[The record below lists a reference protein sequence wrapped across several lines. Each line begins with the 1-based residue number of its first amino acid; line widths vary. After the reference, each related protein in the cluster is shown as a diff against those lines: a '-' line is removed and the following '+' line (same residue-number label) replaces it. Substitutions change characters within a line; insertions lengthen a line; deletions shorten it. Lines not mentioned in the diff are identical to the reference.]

1 MLVTL
6 LTIRNFRGIQSAD
19 LYLPQHGV
27 LVGDNNT
34 GKSTIFEA
42 LNLALG
48 PERLARRP
56 AIDEHDFYLGRYTA
70 KETDDAPVIQIEATV
85 SDLSDDQCNRFK
97 SYIEWW
103 DSQHNKLHQ
112 TDDPGTIDHEH
123 IRPAVRVCFVGHYDA
138 EEDDFIGETYFSR
151 SREEEDPPRSF
162 TRKDKQYCGFLYLRS
177 LRTGTRALSLERGS
191 LLDIILRI
199 KEVRPQIWEQTIRQ
213 ISSIDVASDPEL
225 GIDGILRSIEEGIQR
240 YVPRE
245 WGVSPHLKVSTLT
258 REHLRNVI
266 TAFVGTGEGE
276 HAAPF
281 YRQGTGTINLLVL
294 SMLSQ
299 IAQGR
304 QNVIFAMEEP
314 ETAIP
319 PYAQKR
325 IVHEIRALAA
335 QSLFSSHSPYVLE
348 EFDLS
353 ETVILS
359 RPQSGELT
367 QAAVHLPGSVKHKR
381 YRQQFR
387 TRFCEGLLAR
397 RVLLSEGQ
405 SEAEALPVVARR
417 LAEFDDLTYSP
428 LEALGISTIDA
439 GGEKQ
444 IADLGRL
451 YRGIG
456 KTVFAVCD
464 RQSEEAQKE
473 ITETTDAL
481 FMHPEDG
488 LEDLVINNTSEAA
501 IGRFLD
507 AIALPPHMAE
517 RYANPETDATAAV
530 YEYFKT
536 YKGDGVLADFLSQC
550 TPDEIPD
557 WFKDTCAELRRIA
570 QPPHPEEQSEK
581 PGGDGDIDGVFA

>member
-1 MLVTL
+1 MQVSL

-19 LYLPQHGV
+19 LYFPQHVV

-56 AIDEHDFYLGRYTA
+56 AIDEHDFYLGRYTGT
-70 KETDDAPVIQIEATV
+70 EGGDAPEIQIEVIVT
-85 SDLSDDQCNRFK
+85 SLSDEQCNRFQ

-103 DSQHNKLHQ
+103 DSTTQQLHQ
-112 TDDPGTIDHEH
+112 TDDPTTVDQEH
-123 IRPAVRVCFVGHYDA
+123 ISPAVRVCFVGHYDE

-151 SREEEDPPRSF
+151 SREEENQPRTFS
-162 TRKDKQYCGFLYLRS
+162 RKDKQYCGFLYLRS

-199 KEVRPQIWEQTIRQ
+199 KEIRPQIWERTIGE
-213 ISSIDVASDPEL
+213 ISEIDVASDPEL

-266 TAFVGTGEGE
+266 TAFVGTGGGQ

-299 IAQGR
+299 IAQDR
-304 QNVIFAMEEP
+304 YNVIFAMEEP

-348 EFDLS
+348 EFALS
-353 ETVILS
+353 ETAILS
-359 RPQSGELT
+359 KPQPGKLVCAT
-367 QAAVHLPGSVKHKR
+367 VQLPASVKHKR

-387 TRFCEGLLAR
+387 TRFCEALLAR
-397 RVLLSEGQ
+397 RVLLCEGK

-417 LAEFDDLTYSP
+417 LAELDDSTYTP
-428 LEALGISTIDA
+428 LEALGICSIDA
-439 GGEKQ
+439 GGETQ
-444 IADLGRL
+444 IAELGGL

-464 RQSEEAQKE
+464 RQSDDAQKKIE
-473 ITETTDAL
+473 GATDTF

-488 LEDLVINNTSEAA
+488 VEDLVIKNTTEAA
-501 IGRFLD
+501 ITRFLD
-507 AIALPPHMAE
+507 TITLPPHLANKYPAPKNKAE
-517 RYANPETDATAAV
+517 IVV
-530 YEYFKT
+530 YEYLKT
-536 YKGDGVLADFLSQC
+536 YKGEGALSDFLTQC
-550 TPDEIPD
+550 NLDEIPE
-557 WFKDTCAELRRIA
+557 WFKETCVVLRKIV
-570 QPPHPEEQSEK
+570 QPSDH
-581 PGGDGDIDGVFA
+581 DGNCAHTSGAGTDQGLS